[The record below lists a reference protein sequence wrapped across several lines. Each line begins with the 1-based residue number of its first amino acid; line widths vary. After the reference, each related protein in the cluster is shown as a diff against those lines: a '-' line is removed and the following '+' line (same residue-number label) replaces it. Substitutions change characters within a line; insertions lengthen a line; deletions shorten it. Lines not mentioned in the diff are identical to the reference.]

1 MPDSYLGQA
10 PSPDESLSSTLS
22 TGTGQLPISSLLAPI
37 STSKIECVSPVQGD
51 ELVIFRKF
59 LQDGIHYVCN
69 AQICRELVLFFE
81 QISQRSKTLVM
92 VLAALQLLI
101 DNGPDVASLAFI
113 DRAVG
118 AFRNELAELR
128 VPRSIDLLAC
138 GLFTC
143 TICILQAQP
152 FTQYLK
158 PLAEMYDV
166 PRNCEIID
174 QDLSSNPIS
183 WHLVEVLGVM
193 DLPSFVVG
201 RRHPSLGTWKRVRS
215 FVVPSGEAAHG
226 RVEVVTGMPR
236 DLLDIFADIW
246 QPEGRAIARFW
257 NWQGTITDPIL
268 KHRCN
273 SWRYAGILDAR
284 RRHALWA
291 SRHQY
296 MLAEDG
302 TSTVYDFTHVFSALL
317 SSLDAFCMDC
327 NLAGHDEKSFLNH
340 GLLYPIFVASLET
353 RLLEASPSWK
363 QRLDN
368 IMSRISDGLRIDY
381 TKPLFELLDEAW
393 ACRDEVFDIELVAYR
408 RGIEIALF

>member
-1 MPDSYLGQA
+1 
-10 PSPDESLSSTLS
+10 
-22 TGTGQLPISSLLAPI
+22 
-37 STSKIECVSPVQGD
+37 
-51 ELVIFRKF
+51 
-59 LQDGIHYVCN
+59 
-69 AQICRELVLFFE
+69 
-81 QISQRSKTLVM
+81 M

-113 DRAVG
+113 DRAIG

-143 TICILQAQP
+143 TICVRIEMIYPDAKCGPRPAPLHFSLVILLGADFLFPQILQAQP

-183 WHLVEVLGVM
+183 WHLLEVLGVM

-268 KHRCN
+268 KHRCD